1 MSNDPAK
8 EALLLYLSQNGL
20 LLCNENAELP
30 YLDLVGGSWNAII
43 SLMESGDVF
52 YSRFYKNR
60 VTYLSRKL
68 YFALKPF
75 RLREER
81 LSAQS
86 QRLLAFLQAAGE
98 ASAEQMQNECML
110 EKKAQTEALN
120 ALVSEL
126 FVTVLR
132 RDVTIHESWCTF
144 AYGTAERW
152 EEKQAKTM
160 IQSSEGEA
168 EQILL
173 RQLSQ
178 KQVNTLLRTRGR

>member
-1 MSNDPAK
+1 MSNDPAR
-8 EALLLYLSQNGL
+8 EELLRYFSQNGL
-20 LLCNENAELP
+20 LLCNENTELP
-30 YLDLVGGSWNAII
+30 YLDLVGGSWNAIV

-52 YSRFYKNR
+52 YSRFYKDR
-60 VTYLSRKL
+60 VTYLSREL
-68 YFALKPF
+68 YLALKPY
-75 RLREER
+75 RRRAER

-86 QRLLAFLQAAGE
+86 ERLLAFLQTAGE
-98 ASAEQMQNECML
+98 ATAEQMQNTCML
-110 EKKAQTEALN
+110 EKKAQTETLN

-144 AYGTAERW
+144 CYGTAERW
-152 EEKQAKTM
+152 EEKRAQT
-160 IQSSEGEA
+160 IHETNEGEA

-178 KQVNTLLRTRGR
+178 KQVNALLRSRGR

>member
-8 EALLLYLSQNGL
+8 EALLLYFSQNGL

-30 YLDLVGGSWNAII
+30 YLDLVGGSWNAIV

-60 VTYLSRKL
+60 VTYLSREL

-75 RLREER
+75 RQRAER

-110 EKKAQTEALN
+110 EKKALTEALN
-120 ALVSEL
+120 DYPDANRATS
-126 FVTVLR
+126 
-132 RDVTIHESWCTF
+132 DQQVTITQPG
-144 AYGTAERW
+144 AT
-152 EEKQAKTM
+152 
-160 IQSSEGEA
+160 I
-168 EQILL
+168 
-173 RQLSQ
+173 
-178 KQVNTLLRTRGR
+178 RGRGLEAQLDTQRVTLKSEVRARYASSIQ

>member
-1 MSNDPAK
+1 MREPADPAR
-8 EALLLYLSQNGL
+8 EALKQYFSQNGL

-30 YLDLVGGSWNAII
+30 YLDLVGGSWNAIV
-43 SLMESGDVF
+43 SLMERGDVF

-60 VTYLSRKL
+60 VTYLSREL
-68 YFALKPF
+68 YLTLKPF
-75 RLREER
+75 RRRAER
-81 LSAQS
+81 LTPQS
-86 QRLLAFLQAAGE
+86 ERLLAFLEAAGE
-98 ASAEQMQNECML
+98 ANAEQMQNACVL

-120 ALVSEL
+120 LLVSEL

-144 AYGTAERW
+144 CYGTSQRW
-152 EEKQAKTM
+152 EAKQT
-160 IQSSEGEA
+160 IQVTSQDEREA

-178 KQVNTLLRTRGR
+178 KQVNSLLHAR